1 MNGTVYIIRLD
12 KPLGSERHSAIYY
25 VGWTRK
31 FDARMKHHSA
41 GTGAK
46 FLAAAAKRGIGW
58 RVVWKQ
64 AGTPADEQRIKRW
77 KSTKRFL
84 KSQGVE
90 V

>member
-12 KPLGSERHSAIYY
+12 KPLSEKHTSQFY

-31 FDARMKHHSA
+31 FDRRMAHHSA

-58 RVVWKQ
+58 KVVWQKP
-64 AGTPADEQRIKRW
+64 GTPADEQRIKRW
-77 KSTKRFL
+77 KSTRKFL